1 MFPSFNLGGNA
12 IKILIAPDKFKGSMT
27 AIEAAN
33 SIALGIKKVNPGAKL
48 VKLPLSDGGEGLVDV
63 MVNAAGGTVIETMV
77 TGPLGNPVKA
87 KWGLIEDKMKAV
99 IEMSA
104 ASGLNLVSESK
115 RNPSITSTYGT
126 GELIKAAMDHGCNEI
141 IVGIGGSATNDGGAG
156 MARALGVKFNDFNK
170 EPLAE
175 GGSELI
181 KLESLDLKEID
192 PRLERT
198 KILVASDVDNPLIG
212 PRGASIVYGPQKGA
226 SAEMAKNLDRALE
239 NYASVIKREIGI
251 NVDQLPGAGA
261 AGGLGAGLIAFLG
274 AELQPGIELVLDALN
289 FDRHLEGCFLL
300 VTGEGRL
307 DGQSL
312 HGKSPIGAA
321 RRAKK
326 RNVPVLALA
335 GSISGSRESFH
346 REGITACFAIADGPL
361 SLEESVARGPELLSK
376 KAAEVMRLISR
387 IS

>member
-1 MFPSFNLGGNA
+1 MGGNA

-87 KWGLIEDKMKAV
+87 KWGLIEDKVKAV

>member
-1 MFPSFNLGGNA
+1 MGGNA

>member
-87 KWGLIEDKMKAV
+87 KWGLIEDKVKAV